1 VRASRLLS
9 ILLTLQAQ
17 RTVTAE
23 ALAAQFE
30 VSIRTIYR
38 DIDELSASGIPVVAD
53 RGPGGG
59 FQLAD
64 GYRTQLTGL
73 TANEASSILLA
84 GLPGP
89 AADLG
94 LTDALESAERKV
106 LAALPSAHAARAIHA
121 RQRVLL
127 DPLDWYRRVERP
139 AHLADV
145 AAAVWAQTRLS
156 VRYDSWTT
164 TSTVVIDPL
173 GLVIKA
179 GVWYL
184 VARRTQAV
192 RTYKVSQI
200 VECTRLDQRFTAPES
215 FNLAD
220 YWAETLVRFERSLQ
234 RGVATVR
241 VSGAALSRIER
252 LGADAAE
259 AIRAAPAD
267 RHGWRTASIPIE
279 GLEHAAIELL
289 GFGPWIRVI
298 TPFALVR
305 RVRTLARKV
314 AAAHA

>member
-1 VRASRLLS
+1 MRASRLLS

-38 DIDELSASGIPVVAD
+38 DIDELSASGIPVLAD

-73 TANEASSILLA
+73 TAPEASSLLLA

-94 LTDALESAERKV
+94 LTDALVSAERKV
-106 LAALPSAHAARAIHA
+106 LAALPTAQAARALHS
-121 RQRVLL
+121 RHRVLL

-156 VRYDSWTT
+156 VRYDGWTT
-164 TSTVVIDPL
+164 TSTVVLDPL

-184 VARRTQAV
+184 VARRAQKI

-200 VECTRLDQRFTAPES
+200 VECTRLTESFVMPES
-215 FNLAD
+215 FHLAD
-220 YWAETLVRFERSLQ
+220 HWAHELVRFEKSLQ
-234 RGVATVR
+234 RGAATIR
-241 VSGAALSRIER
+241 VSSGALSRIER
-252 LGADAAE
+252 LGADAAGL
-259 AIRAAPAD
+259 IRAAPAD
-267 RHGWRTASIPIE
+267 RHGWRTATIPIE
-279 GLEHAAIELL
+279 GLEHAAIEML
-289 GFGPWIRVI
+289 GFGPWIRVLAPP
-298 TPFALVR
+298 TLAR

-314 AAAHA
+314 AAR